1 MTIYPTA
8 IPNSKL
14 IKKKLMGK
22 NFHMKKAYKKITWA
36 EFILWSPKYIS
47 YKYKTL
53 HLTNIDQN
61 GNACE
66 GIYIYND
73 KHKKNDDI

>member
-1 MTIYPTA
+1 
-8 IPNSKL
+8 
-14 IKKKLMGK
+14 
-22 NFHMKKAYKKITWA
+22 MKKAYKKITWA